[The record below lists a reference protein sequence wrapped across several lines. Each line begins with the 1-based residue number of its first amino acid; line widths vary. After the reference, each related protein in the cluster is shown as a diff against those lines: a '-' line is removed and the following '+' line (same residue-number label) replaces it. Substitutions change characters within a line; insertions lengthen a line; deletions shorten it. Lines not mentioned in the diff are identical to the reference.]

1 MGCDGIRFSTNMQAT
16 KKKKKE
22 ERRSPEQK
30 ELAPWTGPEL
40 GKNKDIFNRRWRN
53 LSNFYYFA
61 SSKSPSMCFFGRKA
75 SEMKEREWKI
85 LSVPSSSCP
94 DAGLRSTFPICALLL
109 SRVESRREGA
119 REQDREREREGVTV
133 EWDSVSQSSQSGS
146 QGRQQKAVYIEL
158 KAVVSKQ
165 AELPLPG
172 LITRGCAPRCSNL
185 PGSLGDPSPTGL
197 FWEKTDRIV
206 HWVKPLHTKSKCL
219 WLAALRREG
228 SEQDGVG

>member
-1 MGCDGIRFSTNMQAT
+1 M
-16 KKKKKE
+16 
-22 ERRSPEQK
+22 
-30 ELAPWTGPEL
+30 
-40 GKNKDIFNRRWRN
+40 
-53 LSNFYYFA
+53 
-61 SSKSPSMCFFGRKA
+61 
-75 SEMKEREWKI
+75 
-85 LSVPSSSCP
+85 
-94 DAGLRSTFPICALLL
+94 
-109 SRVESRREGA
+109 
-119 REQDREREREGVTV
+119 
-133 EWDSVSQSSQSGS
+133 
-146 QGRQQKAVYIEL
+146 YIEL

-172 LITRGCAPRCSNL
+172 LITRGCAPCCSNL